1 MLGHPLISYS
11 IKAGLD
17 STYIT
22 RVMVSTDSQAI
33 ATVAKQ
39 YGAEVPFM
47 RPDEFAQDHSLD
59 FDVFLH
65 ALNWLKEH
73 EGYVPDYIVQ
83 LRPTTPV
90 REIGMIDQCMERL
103 IRNPQADSLRVITPS
118 PLTPYKLWTIT
129 DEEHP
134 MEPLLRLPEFP
145 ESFNEPRQRLPKTYW
160 HTGTLD
166 IVKPYVI
173 TEQKL
178 MSGKIIMPYIMQEHL
193 AVDID
198 HLEDFIKAE
207 EVIKTQNC
215 IKF

>member
-1 MLGHPLISYS
+1 MLGHPLIAYS

-17 STYIT
+17 AKYIN
-22 RVMVSTDSQAI
+22 RVLVSTDSPAI
-33 ATVAKQ
+33 AKVAKQ

-47 RPDEFAQDHSLD
+47 RPDELALDYSLD

-65 ALNWLKEH
+65 ALNWLKEQ
-73 EGYVPDYIVQ
+73 ENYVPDYIVQ

-90 REIGMIDQCMERL
+90 RQLDLIDNCMERL

-134 MEPLLRLPEFP
+134 MEPFIRLPEFP
-145 ESFNEPRQRLPKTYW
+145 ESFNEPRQRLPQTYW

-166 IVKPYVI
+166 IIKPYVI

-178 MSGKIIMPYIMQEHL
+178 MSGKVIMPYIIESHW

-198 HLEDFIKAE
+198 NLEDFIKAE
-207 EVIKTQNC
+207 EVIRAQEC
-215 IKF
+215 VKF